1 MFPPRDFKSLEYADF
16 SILARCSRL
25 TPAVK
30 NRAQPFRSMHHGK
43 HSASACFFLEV
54 RLSPRI
60 RLQQFARA
68 TTRMAQGGC
77 GRGINPLAYRRTPQR
92 ELHPSYRTTREM
104 FKGVGWAWTP
114 NGHYPIGRRGV
125 VVQTSPYHTQ
135 PCTHRGTESH
145 RLFSYLGKPSVQGP

>member
-1 MFPPRDFKSLEYADF
+1 MVFPPRDFKSLEYADF

-25 TPAVK
+25 APALTCPAHTV
-30 NRAQPFRSMHHGK
+30 QCTHG
-43 HSASACFFLEV
+43 SGTGASACFFLEV

-60 RLQQFARA
+60 TLQQFACA
-68 TTRMAQGGC
+68 TTRKCARVC
-77 GRGINPLAYRRTPQR
+77 GRGISPLAYCRTPQR

-145 RLFSYLGKPSVQGP
+145 RLFSYLGTPLYS